1 MFTWVA
7 VLATQRGVLEAA
19 LPRAWGGGAAVVASL
34 ALASPKK
41 RQPRP
46 ALVVWAEGASARRA
60 PRWPDLL
67 DDWREINEE
76 KLFPEPGCPVL
87 AEEVSGLGADA
98 LIVHGAPGLTQ
109 ASIGWYARGALV
121 EYEHVGGSSVAWT
134 PETGLGRPLDGSMRQ
149 AMALGGKRL
158 ASLVGSDDSVNI
170 AERIQAT
177 SAALGEV
184 LIRRAFLR
192 LVDQEPPPIDELNG
206 LVQTQAP
213 QRRVV
218 LA

>member
-7 VLATQRGVLEAA
+7 VLATQRGVLESA
-19 LPRAWGGGAAVVASL
+19 LARAWRGGAAVICDL

-60 PRWPDLL
+60 PRWPDVL
-67 DDWREINEE
+67 DEWRDIYDE
-76 KLFPEPGCPVL
+76 KLFPSPECPVL

-109 ASIGWYARGALV
+109 ASIGWYAKGALV
-121 EYEHVGGSSVAWT
+121 EYEHVGGATVAWT
-134 PETGLGRPLDGSMRQ
+134 PDTGLGRPLDGSVRQ

-170 AERIQAT
+170 AERISAT

-206 LVQTQAP
+206 LVSQAK
-213 QRRVV
+213 RRRIA
-218 LA
+218 LAR